1 VKILFI
7 GHQFHA
13 KTLSNSFFLDTL
25 KEFFDVTVALVD
37 PADVDA
43 LTHTATSSDV
53 DLVVLW
59 QMDFLAPVFLA
70 RGLRTVVVPMY
81 DGSEQM
87 PDLHWL
93 WAAGAGFVNFSRRL
107 DERIRRLGL
116 RTLRLKYFSRP
127 AAQSERPAFDD
138 LRVFLWQRRPEQ
150 GVNLHLVET
159 LFGRQIT
166 HVHVHDVADDPTL
179 DTARYL
185 VPTLKSYELT
195 TSRWLPSKADYRAL
209 MAKCNVYVTPRL
221 TEGIGMGFL
230 EAMGLGMLVVAADA
244 PTHDEYIAN
253 WVNGIL
259 FNPDAPGEV
268 PISPVVAQSLA
279 ESAWNTVRDGYQQWR
294 SMLPK
299 LIAFVQATPA
309 PRAVEGIDLAALTH
323 GLVRSYLAGL
333 PAYTAYLLNRS
344 ELIMAMSGIDLRGRL
359 GSDGALQPLKPKLP
373 TAPWMARTSTPWL
386 TQNRIDFADDDCAKY
401 LIDSDVAIHEGAIRL
416 DTRAVAIGFR
426 LDVGLGAPTR
436 LRLDAAEWDAQ
447 SPIVSATSD
456 RQICVNLNGW
466 TLGFVSFGIET
477 KTLSLSIPPQVLQNE
492 NVLQLL
498 INYDHVNAPG
508 SVGLRRCV
516 FE

>member
-1 VKILFI
+1 MKILFI

-13 KTLSNSFFLDTL
+13 KTLSNRFFMDTL
-25 KEFFDVTVALVD
+25 QEFFDVTVALID
-37 PADVDA
+37 PADVDGLA
-43 LTHTATSSDV
+43 GTAVAADV

-70 RGLRTVVVPMY
+70 RGLRTIVIPMY

-93 WAAGAGFVNFSRRL
+93 WAAGGSFINFSRRL

-127 AAQSERPAFDD
+127 IASAERPVFDT

-150 GVNLHLVET
+150 GVNLHLVEK

-166 HVHVHDVADDPTL
+166 HVHVHDVADDPEL
-179 DTARYL
+179 ETAAYL
-185 VPTLKSYELT
+185 QPTLKSYELT
-195 TSRWLPSKADYRAL
+195 TSRWLPAKEDYRAL
-209 MAKCNVYVTPRL
+209 MAKCNVYVTPRR

-268 PISPVVAQSLA
+268 PISPASAQALA
-279 ESAWNTVRDGYQQWR
+279 ESGWNTVRDGHQQWR
-294 SMLPK
+294 AMLPK
-299 LIAFVQATPA
+299 LIAFIQATPA
-309 PRAVEGIDLAALTH
+309 PRAIEGIDFEALTH

-344 ELIMAMSGIDLRGRL
+344 DLIMQMSGVDLRGRL
-359 GSDGALQPLKPKLP
+359 GSDGALQPLKPKAP
-373 TAPWMARTSTPWL
+373 TAPWMASSSTPWL
-386 TQNRIDFADDDCAKY
+386 TQNRIDFASDDYAKF
-401 LIDSDVAIHEGAIRL
+401 LIGDDVVVQDGAVLL
-416 DTRAVAIGFR
+416 DTRSVAIGFR

-436 LRLDAAEWDAQ
+436 LTLDAADAALRG
-447 SPIVSATSD
+447 PAVSAAAD

-466 TLGFVSFGIET
+466 TLGFVNFGIET
-477 KTLSLSIPPQVLQNE
+477 KSLSLPIPPQVLQHE

-498 INYDHVNAPG
+498 INYDPVNAPG

-516 FE
+516 FA

>member
-1 VKILFI
+1 MKILFI

-13 KTLSNSFFLDTL
+13 KTLSNGFFLNTL

-37 PADVDA
+37 PEDVNA
-43 LTHTATSSDV
+43 LATTATSSQV

-59 QMDFLAPVFLA
+59 QMDFLAPIFLA

-127 AAQSERPAFDD
+127 AANTERPVFDT

-150 GVNLHLVET
+150 GINLHLVEK

-166 HVHVHDVADDPTL
+166 HVHVHDVADDPTI
-179 DTARYL
+179 DTAAYL
-185 VPTLKSYELT
+185 KPTLKNYVLT
-195 TSRWLPSKADYRAL
+195 TSRWLPSKADYHTL
-209 MAKCNVYVTPRL
+209 MSNCNVYVTPRL
-221 TEGIGMGFL
+221 TEGIGMGFI
-230 EAMGLGMLVVAADA
+230 EAMGRGMLVVAADA

-268 PISPVVAQSLA
+268 QVTPAIAAGLA
-279 ESAWNTVRDGYQQWR
+279 ESGWNTVVDGHQKWR
-294 SMLPK
+294 AMLPQ
-299 LIAFVQATPA
+299 LISFVQATPA
-309 PRAVEGIDLAALTH
+309 PRAVDGIDLEALAH
-323 GLVRSYLAGL
+323 GLIRSYLAGI
-333 PAYTAYLLNRS
+333 PAYTAYMLNRS
-344 ELIMAMSGIDLRGRL
+344 DLIMAMSGIDLRGRL
-359 GSDGALQPLKPKLP
+359 SSDGALQPLQPKPP
-373 TAPWMARTSTPWL
+373 TAPWMARTAMPWL
-386 TQNRIDFADDDCAKY
+386 TQNRIDFGSDDYAKY
-401 LIDSDVAIHEGAIRL
+401 LIDSDFSIQDGAIL
-416 DTRAVAIGFR
+416 LNTRTVAIGFR

-436 LRLDAAEWDAQ
+436 LRLDAATWDSR
-447 SPIVSATSD
+447 SPFVRATSD

-466 TLGFVSFGIET
+466 TLGFASFGVET
-477 KTLSLSIPPQVLQNE
+477 QSLSLSIPPQVLQNE

-498 INYDHVNAPG
+498 VNYDHVNAPG